1 MTTSSRITLRHT
13 PRGVTIRATGAAA
26 QALADAITHSAENAQ
41 AAAKPLPVVLELIV
55 DNRSNTYSARP
66 VTPYSK
72 ATVATGLAGKRASCT
87 AGEVQAIRTLL
98 AKAEPPMDLVRLVT
112 THIGFPT
119 KGCSL
124 YTIEAKAQS

>member
-1 MTTSSRITLRHT
+1 MAATSRITMRRT
-13 PRGVTIRATGAAA
+13 PKGVSIRATGIAA
-26 QALADAITHSAENAQ
+26 QALFNAITHSAESAK

-87 AGEVQAIRTLL
+87 AGELQAIRTLL

-124 YTIEAKAQS
+124 YTIEAEAQS

>member
-1 MTTSSRITLRHT
+1 MTASRINIRHT

-26 QALADAITHSAENAQ
+26 QALADAITHGAESAQ

-66 VTPYSK
+66 VTPYTP
-72 ATVATGLAGKRASCT
+72 AIVAAGLAGKRASCT

-124 YTIEAKAQS
+124 YTIEAEAQS